1 MGKNEPPRDRGGYWG
16 DEDEMTPEERAA
28 LDAYEAGQGDTP
40 DPAPHPKRARLHA
53 LFEVLPEVRTLS
65 RVLDAA
71 TNDASDPVPVTIA
84 VQPGFLR
91 LLAHIEGL
99 DAAAA
104 GRAPE
109 PVSASLAQRVHNDL
123 NNVLHWLATD
133 PTSHPH
139 YANAW
144 NALCAAEGA
153 PELAVPDG
161 TPQSG
166 PQAGERGVF

>member
-1 MGKNEPPRDRGGYWG
+1 MPNPPRD
-16 DEDEMTPEERAA
+16 DQEPLPPELQTA
-28 LDAYEAGQGDTP
+28 LDAWEEGEGDTP

-71 TNDASDPVPVTIA
+71 MNDASDPVPVTIA
-84 VQPGFLR
+84 VQPGLLR

-109 PVSASLAQRVHNDL
+109 PVSTSLAQRARNDL
-123 NNVLHWLATD
+123 HNLLHQLATD
-133 PTSHPH
+133 PTSHPY
-139 YANAW
+139 YAKAW
-144 NALCAAEGA
+144 NALCAAESA

>member
-1 MGKNEPPRDRGGYWG
+1 MPNPPRD
-16 DEDEMTPEERAA
+16 DQEPLPPELQTA
-28 LDAYEAGQGDTP
+28 LDAWEAGEGDTP

-71 TNDASDPVPVTIA
+71 MNDASDPVPVTIA
-84 VQPGFLR
+84 VQPGLLR

-123 NNVLHWLATD
+123 ENLLHQLATD
-133 PTSHPH
+133 PTNHPH
-139 YANAW
+139 YAKAW

-153 PELAVPDG
+153 PELAAPDG

>member
-1 MGKNEPPRDRGGYWG
+1 MRNKPPRADDGENGL
-16 DEDEMTPEERAA
+16 TPKLQSA
-28 LDAYEAGQGDTP
+28 LNAWEAGQGDTP
-40 DPAPHPKRARLHA
+40 DPSLHPALAGLRVAFDALPDVRRLA
-53 LFEVLPEVRTLS
+53 ELLE
-65 RVLDAA
+65 AA
-71 TNDASDPVPVTIA
+71 MNDATEPVPVTIA
-84 VQPGFLR
+84 VQPGLLR
-91 LLAHIEGL
+91 LLAHVAEL

-139 YANAW
+139 YAKAW

-153 PELAVPDG
+153 PELAVPAA
-161 TPQSG
+161 TPQSA
-166 PQAGERGVF
+166 PEKGERGVF

>member
-1 MGKNEPPRDRGGYWG
+1 MPNPPRNDQ
-16 DEDEMTPEERAA
+16 EPLPPELQTA
-28 LDAYEAGQGDTP
+28 LDTYEEGQGDTP
-40 DPAPHPKRARLHA
+40 DPATHPKLADLRAAFDALPDVRRLNG
-53 LFEVLPEVRTLS
+53 LLP
-65 RVLDAA
+65 AA
-71 TNDASDPVPVTIA
+71 MNDASDPVPLTIT
-84 VQPGFLR
+84 VQPGLLC

-109 PVSASLAQRVHNDL
+109 PVSASLSQRVRNDL
-123 NNVLHWLATD
+123 ENLLHQLATD
-133 PTSHPH
+133 PTNHPH
-139 YANAW
+139 YAKAW

>member
-1 MGKNEPPRDRGGYWG
+1 MPNPPRNDQ
-16 DEDEMTPEERAA
+16 EPLPPELQTA
-28 LDAYEAGQGDTP
+28 LDAWEEGEGDTP
-40 DPAPHPKRARLHA
+40 DPAPHPKRARLNA

-71 TNDASDPVPVTIA
+71 INDASDPVPVTIT
-84 VQPGFLR
+84 VQPGLLR
-91 LLAHIEGL
+91 LLVHIAGL

-109 PVSASLAQRVHNDL
+109 PVSASLAQRAHNDL
-123 NNVLHWLATD
+123 ENLLHLLAAD
-133 PTSHPH
+133 PTSHPY
-139 YANAW
+139 YAKAW
-144 NALCAAEGA
+144 NALCAAGDA

-161 TPQSG
+161 TLQSG

>member
-1 MGKNEPPRDRGGYWG
+1 MPNPPRD
-16 DEDEMTPEERAA
+16 DQEPLPPELQTA
-28 LDAYEAGQGDTP
+28 LDAWEEGEGDTP

-71 TNDASDPVPVTIA
+71 MNDASDPVPVTIA
-84 VQPGFLR
+84 VQPGLLR

-109 PVSASLAQRVHNDL
+109 PISASLAQRVHNDL
-123 NNVLHWLATD
+123 ENLLHQLATD
-133 PTSHPH
+133 PTNHPH
-139 YANAW
+139 YAKAW

>member
-1 MGKNEPPRDRGGYWG
+1 MPNPPRD
-16 DEDEMTPEERAA
+16 DQEPLPPELQAA
-28 LDAYEAGQGDTP
+28 LDAWEEGQGDTP

-71 TNDASDPVPVTIA
+71 MNDASDPVPVTIA
-84 VQPGFLR
+84 VQPGLLR

-123 NNVLHWLATD
+123 HNVLHWLATD

-139 YANAW
+139 YAKAW

>member
-1 MGKNEPPRDRGGYWG
+1 MPNPPRDNQ
-16 DEDEMTPEERAA
+16 EPLPPELQTA
-28 LDAYEAGQGDTP
+28 LDAYEEGQGDTP
-40 DPAPHPKRARLHA
+40 DPVPHPKRARLHA

-71 TNDASDPVPVTIA
+71 MNDASDPVPVTIT
-84 VQPGFLR
+84 VQPGLLR

-109 PVSASLAQRVHNDL
+109 PISTSLAQRVHNDL
-123 NNVLHWLATD
+123 ENLLHQLATD
-133 PTSHPH
+133 PTSHPD
-139 YANAW
+139 YAKAW
-144 NALCAAEGA
+144 NALCAAEDA
-153 PELAVPDG
+153 PELAVPAG